1 MRLITFVPTF
11 IVAIIAAST
20 PAGAQGWREYQYP
33 NEGFTAAFPAEPKV
47 ETTSYQAS
55 GGRLVEA
62 RVHSVVQEGGAF
74 KVTVADLSYTE
85 MSEGNVMAYA
95 VMMLSRGGEVNFNIP
110 HSTRR
115 IIGRQASIDGA
126 DGSQTY
132 ASVFFHNRRLYQI
145 EGTVP
150 AGGSTADAFRFQQS
164 FDFTDGWRPP
174 DALGNE
180 LRAR

>member
-1 MRLITFVPTF
+1 MGACLNLVDRRILNR
-11 IVAIIAAST
+11 AINARNAM
-20 PAGAQGWREYQYP
+20 
-33 NEGFTAAFPAEPKV
+33 PK
-47 ETTSYQAS
+47 
-55 GGRLVEA
+55 GGRKRLVVLEI
-62 RVHSVVQEGGAF
+62 REF
-74 KVTVADLSYTE
+74 KVMVADLSHTE

-95 VMMLSRGGEVNFNIP
+95 VLMLSRGGEVKIDIP

-115 IIGRQASIDGA
+115 IIGRQASIEGL

-150 AGGSTADAFRFQQS
+150 AGGSTAEGIRFQQS
-164 FDFTDGWRPP
+164 FDFTDGWRLP
-174 DALGNE
+174 DALSNE

>member
-1 MRLITFVPTF
+1 MRFLTF
-11 IVAIIAAST
+11 IVAIFAAST
-20 PAGAQGWREYQYP
+20 PAGAQGWKEYEYP
-33 NEGFTAAFPAEPKV
+33 NETFTVAFPAEPKV
-47 ETTSYQAS
+47 ETTSYQAP

-62 RVHSVVQEGGAF
+62 RVYSVLQEGGEF
-74 KVTVADLSYTE
+74 KVTVAD
-85 MSEGNVMAYA
+85 MSDIEESAGNVMAYA
-95 VMMLSRGGEVNFNIP
+95 VFMLSRRGEIKFNIP
-110 HSTRR
+110 HATRR
-115 IIGRQASIDGA
+115 IIGRQAGIDGV

-145 EGTVP
+145 QGTVP

-174 DALGNE
+174 DGPSNK